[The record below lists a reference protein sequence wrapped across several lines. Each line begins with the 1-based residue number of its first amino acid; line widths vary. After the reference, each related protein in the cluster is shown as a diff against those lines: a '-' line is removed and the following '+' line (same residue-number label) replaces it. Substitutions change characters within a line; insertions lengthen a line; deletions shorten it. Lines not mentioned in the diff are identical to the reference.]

1 MQITSLHVENF
12 RNIERAEV
20 RFADRVSLFVGDNGS
35 GKTSLLEAVHVA
47 LTGRS
52 QRRAP
57 NDVMLHKA
65 AEFFRVAAEVSLGN
79 VVARSEFAFAAGR
92 PRTLKLNNNP
102 VRSLAELLE
111 EFAVVSFAPEDLQL
125 VLGAPATRRAAV
137 DFILSTG
144 SAAYLAALS
153 HYHRA
158 ILQKNR
164 LLKALQRSW
173 PRGADN
179 SELDS
184 FNAQIVEHGVK
195 VMQARRAY
203 SRETTDDLRA
213 VYSQLSDNG
222 EAGSVRY
229 VPSVEQTESG
239 SWSDAFERELGASSE
254 RERILGAAQVGP
266 HRDDWQLALAGRPA
280 RQFASQGQARSLAIA
295 MKLAGFRYLER
306 VRGDTPILLFDEIFG
321 ELDLGRGRR
330 LLQLVGEYAQALI
343 TSVRPITAAQLGA
356 HAASFEIIDG
366 RLSRQA

>member
-1 MQITSLHVENF
+1 MQITTLQVENF

-20 RFADRVSLFVGDNGS
+20 RFADRISLFAGDNGS

-57 NDVMLHKA
+57 NDVMLQKT
-65 AEFFRVAAEVSLGN
+65 AEFFRVAAEVSLGR
-79 VVARSEFAFAAGR
+79 VAAKSEYAFTTGR

-102 VRSLAELLE
+102 VRSLAVLLE

-144 SAAYLAALS
+144 SAAYLETLTR
-153 HYHRA
+153 YHRA
-158 ILQKNR
+158 VLHKNR
-164 LLKALQRSW
+164 LLKSLPKS
-173 PRGADN
+173 GAQASGR

-195 VMQARRAY
+195 IMQARQAY
-203 SRETTDDLRA
+203 SRETVEDLSA
-213 VYSQLSDNG
+213 IYAQLSDDG
-222 EAGSVRY
+222 EAGASRY
-229 VPSVEQTESG
+229 APAVQEAEAG
-239 SWSDAFERELGASSE
+239 SWADAFERELGAQSE
-254 RERILGAAQVGP
+254 RERTLGVSLVGP
-266 HRDDWQLALAGRPA
+266 HRDDWQLSLAGRPA

-321 ELDLGRGRR
+321 ELDSGRGRR
-330 LLQLVGEYAQALI
+330 LLHLVGNFAQALI
-343 TSVRPITAAQLGA
+343 TSVRPITAADLGA
-356 HAASFEIIDG
+356 DATSFEITDG
-366 RLSRQA
+366 RLIRRD